1 MCEDRRTD
9 FCMKLA
15 MHTAPTLLGIK
26 CASLISI
33 SDKDCDCDSLIR
45 EFNGCANV
53 RGLSAR
59 LLCPVENRKLV
70 LVYNTEQL
78 RCRLGDEAAKR
89 LLMSC
94 GYSLSADLDEMLDL
108 LSVRIAAKDGF
119 PHEIGVFLG
128 YPIEDV
134 EGFIANKGGNFK
146 LCGCWKVYGSV
157 DHAVKTFAAYELCKK
172 HLCARLRE
180 GADLFCEIGALPAG
194 LSGI

>member
-1 MCEDRRTD
+1 MCGDRRND

-33 SDKDCDCDSLIR
+33 SDKDCDSSSLIS
-45 EFNGCANV
+45 EFNSLANV
-53 RGLSAR
+53 RGLEAR
-59 LLCPVENRKLV
+59 LLCPMENRKLV

-78 RCRLGDEAAKR
+78 RCRLSDEAAKR

-94 GYSLSADLDEMLDL
+94 GYSLSADLDEMLDF
-108 LSVRIAAKDGF
+108 LSERIAAKDGF

-134 EGFIANKGGNFK
+134 EGFIANKGSNFK

-157 DHAVKTFAAYELCKK
+157 DYAVKTFAAYESCKK
-172 HLCARLRE
+172 HLCTRLRE
-180 GADLFCEIGALPAG
+180 GADLFGEIGALRSG